1 MNSYL
6 IRMLFLLLLLA
17 GLHTLPAQ
25 SLLPFD
31 EWMVIASSLRLR
43 AEPAANA
50 EVLATIPNG
59 ELVMH
64 ISSLQPDK
72 PLVVNGLKGYWI
84 KVRYR
89 EQEGFVFSAYLSG
102 KYVLLSEG
110 ATLQNAPVVK
120 YWYGVYYTE
129 TGEMLR
135 PISVRFDTVK
145 YDDGAFAHL
154 ALKSNQK
161 DTSIFIIG
169 LNKPLSSRQAGI
181 WASTVGVLW
190 NDPDYI
196 RAGDQ
201 IALPIG
207 RDRSGFIPP
216 CYYLLATGSYELES
230 WGFTQKDFR
239 LFVADNYSRY
249 KVRQELTHILPG
261 IESFK
266 PVWAGDLDQDGKPDL
281 ILECTTFNAVQDVLL
296 LSSEAGPDE
305 LLRPVA
311 VYVHPPEC

>member
-1 MNSYL
+1 MHSHL
-6 IRMLFLLLLLA
+6 IGLLFLLPLLA
-17 GLHTLPAQ
+17 CVHALPAQ
-25 SLLPFD
+25 TSLPLD

-43 AEPAANA
+43 AEPDAQA
-50 EVLATIPNG
+50 EVLTTIPNG
-59 ELVMH
+59 AFVTH
-64 ISSLQPDK
+64 ISSFQSGKL
-72 PLVVNGLKGYWI
+72 LIVNGLKGYWM
-84 KVRYR
+84 KVRYQ

-102 KYVLLSEG
+102 KYVLLNEG
-110 ATLQNAPVVK
+110 ATLPNAPVVK

-145 YDDGAFAHL
+145 YDEGAFAHL
-154 ALKSNQK
+154 VLKTNQ
-161 DTSIFIIG
+161 SAPAIFIIG

-181 WASTVGVLW
+181 WAATVGALW
-190 NDPDYI
+190 NDPNFI

-201 IALPIG
+201 AALPIG
-207 RDRSGFIPP
+207 RDRNGFIPP
-216 CYYLLATGSYELES
+216 YYYLLATGSYELES
-230 WGFTQKDFR
+230 WGFTQKNFR

-249 KVRQELTHILPG
+249 KVRQELTHLLPG

-281 ILECTTFNAVQDVLL
+281 ILECTTFNAVQDILL
-296 LSSEAGPDE
+296 LSSEARPGE

>member
-6 IRMLFLLLLLA
+6 IRLLFSLLLLA
-17 GLHTLPAQ
+17 GLRALPAQ
-25 SLLPFD
+25 SLLPLD

-43 AEPAANA
+43 VEPDAQSG
-50 EVLATIPNG
+50 VLATIPNG
-59 ELVMH
+59 EFVAH

-72 PLVVNGLKGYWI
+72 LLEVNGLKGYWM
-84 KVRYR
+84 KVRYQQ
-89 EQEGFVFSAYLSG
+89 QEGFVFSAYLSG

-110 ATLQNAPVVK
+110 AILQNAPVVK
-120 YWYGVYYTE
+120 HWYGVYYTE
-129 TGEMLR
+129 TGEILR
-135 PISVRFDTVK
+135 TIGVRFDTVK

-154 ALKSNQK
+154 VLKTNQK
-161 DTSIFIIG
+161 DTPIFVIG
-169 LNKPLSSRQAGI
+169 LNKPLPSRQTGV
-181 WASTVGVLW
+181 WAATVGALW
-190 NDPDYI
+190 NDPSPI

-207 RDRSGFIPP
+207 RDRNGFIPP
-216 CYYLLATGSYELES
+216 YYYLLATGSYELES